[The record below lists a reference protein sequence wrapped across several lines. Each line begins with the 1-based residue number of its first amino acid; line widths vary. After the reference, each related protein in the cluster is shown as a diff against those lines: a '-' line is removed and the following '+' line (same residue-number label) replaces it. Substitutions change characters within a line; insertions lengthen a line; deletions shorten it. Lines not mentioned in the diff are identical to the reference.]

1 MTPQQAL
8 DYLDSV
14 TSTIN
19 GSRQDHV
26 NIQQAILALKSVV
39 GVSTEPLG
47 DTDESV
53 IEQVAKAKKSRPQE
67 PKES

>member
-47 DTDESV
+47 DADESV
-53 IEQVAKAKKSRPQE
+53 MEQVAKAKKSKPQE